1 MSLLI
6 QHGHGKS
13 DKIERALDSGDAVGV
28 IYSPRNESPENLVS
42 YVGDLSSRYP
52 DSIQIIDP
60 QFYAAP
66 IIGGNMG
73 KLIDYPYFAADL
85 RYRDFRSAS
94 DITRHVRNTLDFQR
108 ASRVTHLRSPTV
120 CIDSF
125 NDRWSAV
132 AINLAAESIN
142 FHSAT
147 REPRPLLVSL
157 LIHEQA
163 LRARDQLDEFLD
175 EITDLECSGFYLVMR
190 HESSNFTQAVDP
202 ASMEGLLYAT
212 YALRE
217 LNDFDVYVG
226 YSDFIA
232 LPLHAAGATAT
243 ACGWNNGS
251 RRFGFGR
258 FEPQSG
264 GRRPKS
270 RYSASP
276 LLNSIPV
283 TPEFEM
289 IARLGESD
297 RVISD
302 TRYDAAF
309 RTQQPSS
316 VPWDET
322 LSALHHWQV
331 IHDEISDVSRGSDTD
346 TRLRAVERKL
356 RSADALYQ
364 SLMRAG
370 AQFDGAAGPVHLADW
385 ANALAEFRNHAEI

>member
-13 DKIERALDSGDAVGV
+13 DKIERALDAGDATGV
-28 IYSPRNESPENLVS
+28 IYSPRNESPDNLLS
-42 YVGDLSSRYP
+42 YIGDLGRNYP

-60 QFYAAP
+60 QFYATV

-73 KLIDYPYFAADL
+73 KLTDYPYFAPDL
-85 RYRDFRSAS
+85 RFRDFRSAS
-94 DITRHVRNTLDFQR
+94 DVTRHVRNTLDFQR
-108 ASRVTHLRSPTV
+108 ASAVTHLCSPTV

-125 NDRWSAV
+125 NDRWSAI

-142 FHSAT
+142 YHSTA
-147 REPRPLLVSL
+147 RESRPLLVSL
-157 LIHEQA
+157 VIHEQA
-163 LRARDQLDEFLD
+163 LRARDLLDEFLD
-175 EITDLECSGFYLVMR
+175 EITDLECRGFYVVMR

-202 ASMEGLLYAT
+202 GSMEGLLYAT
-212 YALRE
+212 HVLHE
-217 LNDFDVYVG
+217 LNEFDVYVG

-232 LPLHAAGATAT
+232 LSLHAAGATAT

-264 GRRPKS
+264 GRRPKP

-276 LLNSIPV
+276 LLNSIPI
-283 TPEFEM
+283 TPEFDV
-289 IARLGESD
+289 IAGLGEAN

-322 LSALHHWQV
+322 VSALHHWQV
-331 IHDEISDVSRGSDTD
+331 IHDEIADVAGRGDSDA
-346 TRLRAVERKL
+346 RLRVVEGKIR
-356 RSADALYQ
+356 AATALYGR
-364 SLMRAG
+364 LANAG
-370 AQFDGAAGPVHLADW
+370 AQFDGAAGSAHLAEW